1 MHREIV
7 GGAFGDPDWVR
18 RSALERTE
26 RLGRA
31 LAADESPFEDL
42 TPAGKRALWVFEAM
56 EFCRKR
62 FGEPAVGTYV
72 VSMAQDIDD
81 VLSVLLLARWAGM
94 AEGPGGQ
101 VPLDVAPLFES
112 VDALEEA
119 GAIIARLLAD
129 PEYRKHLADRGNRQA
144 VMLGY
149 SDSNKS
155 AGIVASRWLL
165 RRAQE
170 AMVAACDAAGV
181 QLVVFHGRGASIGRG
196 SGRMEGLV
204 RGMPQGAVRG
214 TLRETVQGE
223 AVNER
228 YGLRP
233 IALRSFEQTL
243 GAVMLTTA
251 GILRAGTRGHA
262 LARCDDR
269 ARAGQQPAIPGA
281 GSRRPRLHG
290 VLPGGHA
297 GGRHRADADRLA
309 SRVALG
315 QP

>member
-1 MHREIV
+1 MLQR
-7 GGAFGDPDWVR
+7 
-18 RSALERTE
+18 
-26 RLGRA
+26 RLGA
-31 LAADESPFEDL
+31 
-42 TPAGKRALWVFEAM
+42 PA
-56 EFCRKR
+56 
-62 FGEPAVGTYV
+62 
-72 VSMAQDIDD
+72 I
-81 VLSVLLLARWAGM
+81 LSVLLLARWAGM

-129 PEYRKHLADRGNRQA
+129 PAYRKHLADRGNRQA

-196 SGRMEGLV
+196 SGRIEGLV

-214 TLRETVQGE
+214 MLRETVQGE
-223 AVNER
+223 AINER

-243 GAVMLTTA
+243 GAVMLTVILLRCMKGHFTA
-251 GILRAGTRGHA
+251 EHHFGFEA
-262 LARCDDR
+262 
-269 ARAGQQPAIPGA
+269 
-281 GSRRPRLHG
+281 
-290 VLPGGHA
+290 
-297 GGRHRADADRLA
+297 
-309 SRVALG
+309 VAWYWHFVDVVWLLLFVFVYWV
-315 QP
+315 